1 MLTRVDCFLD
11 TNVLIY
17 AALGR
22 GQQEKKR
29 ATAADLIRKTK
40 FGLSAQALQE
50 FYTVV
55 IRKPDRPLTPV
66 KAMEWIE
73 AFEQQPCVSTD
84 LSLVKTAI
92 EISQRFRLDYW
103 DSAILAAAERLG
115 AEIVYT
121 EDLNHG
127 QSYGSVRVI
136 NPFL

>member
-1 MLTRVDCFLD
+1 
-11 TNVLIY
+11 
-17 AALGR
+17 
-22 GQQEKKR
+22 
-29 ATAADLIRKTK
+29 
-40 FGLSAQALQE
+40 
-50 FYTVV
+50 
-55 IRKPDRPLTPV
+55 
-66 KAMEWIE
+66 MEWIE

-92 EISQRFRLDYW
+92 EISQRFSLDYW

>member
-84 LSLVKTAI
+84 PSLVKTAI